1 MKITMAQFEEFEK
14 EFLFLV
20 IANPTYRLGQAF
32 LNEFPEIQTSMIED
46 GDLGAKQEYR
56 IWSSNKRE
64 EVLDLLAWY
73 IEQ

>member
-1 MKITMAQFEEFEK
+1 MREFEEFEK

-32 LNEFPEIQTSMIED
+32 LNKFPEIQTAMIED
-46 GDLGAKQEYR
+46 GDLGTRQEYR

-73 IEQ
+73 IED